1 MEDTI
6 PSISG
11 IGIAPEGDEDFSSG
25 PQPAGG
31 QSAAEKVFNS
41 ERQRVAE
48 AEEKEKLLTDDA
60 EEIENDPFDRS
71 RSQAN
76 PSAPDKNNYNK
87 DKE

>member
-1 MEDTI
+1 MR
-6 PSISG
+6 
-11 IGIAPEGDEDFSSG
+11 
-25 PQPAGG
+25 
-31 QSAAEKVFNS
+31 
-41 ERQRVAE
+41 RQKREE

-76 PSAPDKNNYNK
+76 PSAPDKNNDNK